1 MSMLAIGGAQ
11 GGESML
17 GHRKRGWILVGA
29 AVLLLAYLVLPA
41 VGASAAQT
49 TATYVVVL
57 KGNTQAGATAVER
70 AGGRILK
77 VNKLGI
83 AQVSSTNPSFLSS
96 IRNSGAVDAAAN
108 DASWHLGA
116 KDLVSVTYVPAATQ
130 AANCAAFYGVPV
142 SVGPE
147 PLSACEWDDRI
158 INASPGKSYAVNRG
172 AGATIGDMDTGIDL
186 THPDIRPN
194 LDVGLSCSFI
204 TSANPNADP
213 AEVANGDCSNKAA
226 VQDLNGHG
234 THTASEA
241 ASPINGIGTAGV
253 APEAT
258 IVALKAGNANGFF
271 FTQEVA
277 DAMIYAGDHH
287 LDVVNMSFFAD
298 PWLFNCK
305 NDADQRAIVA
315 AISRASR
322 YAQQHGVVMVA
333 AEGNEAIDLTH
344 PVTDTISPD
353 FPPGSELTRD
363 VGNNCVV
370 LPTELP
376 GVVGVT
382 GIGPSGELSFFSS
395 YGASSADVTAP
406 SGSSGQAPNPF
417 GRVLAAWSSTG
428 PAVGLPG
435 RDVKDAGGAVYAW
448 VQGTSMAAPH
458 AAGVAALIR
467 AAHPNM
473 PEGAVQA
480 LLQNTAMPK
489 DCPTP
494 AEMDPLS
501 GALGVQTC
509 SGGPGHTNFYGKGLV
524 DALAAGSA

>member
-1 MSMLAIGGAQ
+1 
-11 GGESML
+11 ML
-17 GHRKRGWILVGA
+17 GHRRQVWLTAAVAGMLLGYLGMAAPAGA
-29 AVLLLAYLVLPA
+29 AS
-41 VGASAAQT
+41 GSTAQ
-49 TATYVVVL
+49 TYVVVL
-57 KGNTQAGATAVER
+57 HGNGKPGLAAIEK
-70 AGGRILK
+70 AGGRVLE
-77 VNKLGI
+77 VNKLAI
-83 AQVSSTNPSFLSS
+83 AQVSSANPSFLST
-96 IRNSGAVDAAAN
+96 IRNSGGVDAAAN
-108 DASWHLGA
+108 DASWHLGE
-116 KDLVSVTYVPAATQ
+116 KDVVSVTYVPAATQ
-130 AANCAAFYGVPV
+130 AANCAAFYQVPV
-142 SVGPE
+142 GVGPE

-158 INASPGKSYAVNRG
+158 INASPGQSYAVNRG

-186 THPDIRPN
+186 THPDIAPN

-271 FTQEVA
+271 FTQEVT

-305 NDADQRAIVA
+305 NDADQRAIVM

-322 YAQQHGVVMVA
+322 YAQQNGVVMVA
-333 AEGNEAIDLTH
+333 AEGNEAIDLAH
-344 PVTDTISPD
+344 PVTDTTSPD
-353 FPPGSELTRD
+353 FPPNTELTRD
-363 VGNNCVV
+363 VGNNCAV
-370 LPTELP
+370 LPNELP

-382 GIGPSGELSFFSS
+382 GIGPSGTLSFFSS
-395 YGASSADVTAP
+395 YGAGVADVTAP

-428 PAVGLPG
+428 PPIDIEG
-435 RDVKDAGGAVYAW
+435 RDVQDAGGAVYAW
-448 VQGTSMAAPH
+448 VQGTSMASPH

-473 PEGAVQA
+473 PPGAVQA
-480 LLQNTAMPK
+480 MLQNTAMPK

-494 AEMDPLS
+494 AEMDPLT
-501 GALGVQTC
+501 GAVGVQIC
-509 SGGPGHTNFYGKGLV
+509 SGGPGHNNFYGNGLV
-524 DALAAGSA
+524 DALAAGGA

>member
-1 MSMLAIGGAQ
+1 
-11 GGESML
+11 
-17 GHRKRGWILVGA
+17 
-29 AVLLLAYLVLPA
+29 
-41 VGASAAQT
+41 
-49 TATYVVVL
+49 
-57 KGNTQAGATAVER
+57 
-70 AGGRILK
+70 

-83 AQVSSTNPSFLSS
+83 AQVSSTDPSFLSS

-108 DASWHLGA
+108 DASWHLGEQ
-116 KDLVSVTYVPAATQ
+116 DLVSVTYVPAATQ
-130 AANCAAFYGVPV
+130 AGNCAAFYGVSV
-142 SVGPE
+142 NVGPE

-186 THPDIRPN
+186 THPDIAPN

-204 TSANPNADP
+204 TSANPNANP

-258 IVALKAGNANGFF
+258 IVALKAGNASGFF
-271 FTQEVA
+271 FTQEVV
-277 DAMIYAGDHH
+277 DAMIYAGDKH

-305 NDADQRAIVA
+305 NDADQRAIVM

-322 YAQQHGVVMVA
+322 YAQDHGVVMVA
-333 AEGNEAIDLTH
+333 AMGNEAIDLAH
-344 PVTDTISPD
+344 PVTDEISPD
-353 FPPGSELTRD
+353 FPPGAALTRSVD
-363 VGNNCVV
+363 NNCVV
-370 LPTELP
+370 LPVELP

-395 YGASSADVTAP
+395 YGAGVSDVTAP

-428 PAVGLPG
+428 PPIGIAG
-435 RDVKDAGGAVYAW
+435 RDVQDAGGAVYAW

-458 AAGVAALIR
+458 AVGVAALIR
-467 AAHPNM
+467 AAHPDM
-473 PEGAVQA
+473 PVGAVQA
-480 LLQNTAMPK
+480 ALQNTAMPK

-509 SGGPGHTNFYGKGLV
+509 TGGSGHTSFYGKGLV
-524 DALAAGSA
+524 DALAAGSS

>member
-1 MSMLAIGGAQ
+1 MRIRTRALVIPVAAI
-11 GGESML
+11 
-17 GHRKRGWILVGA
+17 VP
-29 AVLLLAYLVLPA
+29 LLLANA
-41 VGASAAQT
+41 GMAAMAGAS
-49 TATYVVVL
+49 TASRAKTYVVVL
-57 KGNTQAGATAVER
+57 KGNQKAGLAAVQR
-70 AGGRILK
+70 AGGRVLQ

-83 AQVSSTNPSFLSS
+83 GQVSSKNPSFLEA
-96 IRNSGAVDAAAN
+96 IRRSGAVDAAAN
-108 DASWHLGA
+108 DASWHLG
-116 KDLVSVTYVPAATQ
+116 KRDLVSVTYVPAAEQ
-130 AANCAAFYGVPV
+130 ARDCSDFYQVPIN
-142 SVGPE
+142 VGPE
-147 PLSACEWDDRI
+147 PLSACGWDDRI

-186 THPDIRPN
+186 THPDIAPN

-213 AEVANGDCSNKAA
+213 AEVANGDCSKKAA

-241 ASPINGIGTAGV
+241 ASPINGVGTAGV

-258 IVALKAGNANGFF
+258 IVALKAGNAEGFF
-271 FTQEVA
+271 FTKEVT

-298 PWLFNCK
+298 PFLFNCK
-305 NDADQRAIVA
+305 NDADQRAIVK

-333 AEGNEAIDLTH
+333 AQGNEANDLNH
-344 PVTDTISPD
+344 PLTDETSPD
-353 FPPGSELTRD
+353 FPPGTELTRD

-370 LPTELP
+370 LPNELP

-382 GIGPSGELSFFSS
+382 GVGPSGELSFFSS
-395 YGASSADVTAP
+395 YGAGVTDVTAP
-406 SGSSGQAPNPF
+406 SGSTGQAPGVL
-417 GRVLAAWSSTG
+417 GRVLAAWSSTA
-428 PAVGLPG
+428 PPIDLPG
-435 RDVKDAGGAVYAW
+435 RDVKDANGAVYAW
-448 VQGTSMAAPH
+448 VQGTSMASPH

-473 PEGAVQA
+473 PPGSVQA

-501 GALGVQTC
+501 GAVAVQTC

-524 DALAAGSA
+524 DALAAGGA

>member
-1 MSMLAIGGAQ
+1 MSRHRMRTWLSIGA
-11 GGESML
+11 
-17 GHRKRGWILVGA
+17 VG
-29 AVLLLAYLVLPA
+29 LLLAYLALPGA
-41 VGASAAQT
+41 VGAGAGET
-49 TATYVVVL
+49 TTTYVVVL
-57 KGNTQAGATAVER
+57 KGNGQAGLKAVER
-70 AGGRILK
+70 AGGQVLE

-83 AQVSSTNPSFLSS
+83 AQVASTNASFLSS
-96 IRNSGAVDAAAN
+96 IRQSGAVDAAAN

-116 KDLVSVTYVPAATQ
+116 KELVAVTYVPAVTQ

-142 SVGPE
+142 SIGPE

-158 INASPGKSYAVNRG
+158 INASSGQSYAVNRG
-172 AGATIGDMDTGIDL
+172 AGATIGIMDTGIDF
-186 THPDIRPN
+186 THPDLAPN
-194 LDVGLSCSFI
+194 IDVGLSCSFI

-258 IVALKAGNANGFF
+258 IVALKAGNVEGYF
-271 FTQEVA
+271 FTQEVV
-277 DAMIYAGDHH
+277 DAMIYAGDHDI
-287 LDVVNMSFFAD
+287 DVVNMSFFAD

-305 NDADQRAIVA
+305 DDADQRAIVM

-333 AEGNEAIDLTH
+333 AQGNEAIDLAH
-344 PVTDTISPD
+344 PVTDVISPD
-353 FPPGSELTRD
+353 FPPGSELTRE

-370 LPTELP
+370 LPNELP

-382 GIGPSGELSFFSS
+382 GVGPSGVLSFFSS
-395 YGASSADVTAP
+395 YGAGVTDVTAP

-417 GRVLAAWSSTG
+417 GRVLAAWSSTASPIG
-428 PAVGLPG
+428 IAG
-435 RDVKDAGGAVYAW
+435 RDVQDAGGAVYAW
-448 VQGTSMAAPH
+448 IQGTSMASPH

-467 AAHPNM
+467 AAHPSM
-473 PEGAVQA
+473 PAGAVQA
-480 LLQNTAMPK
+480 ILQNTAMPK

-494 AEMDPLS
+494 EEVDPFS
-501 GALGVQTC
+501 GLLGVQTC
-509 SGGPGHTNFYGKGLV
+509 VGGPGHTNFYGMGLV

>member
-1 MSMLAIGGAQ
+1 
-11 GGESML
+11 ML
-17 GHRKRGWILVGA
+17 GNRRRAWLLVGA
-29 AVLLLAYLVLPA
+29 AALLLGYLTVPGMA
-41 VGASAAQT
+41 GAST
-49 TATYVVVL
+49 GSTATTYVVVM
-57 KGNTQAGATAVER
+57 KGNTQAGVKAVGQ
-70 AGGRILK
+70 AGGQVLK
-77 VNKLGI
+77 INKLGI

-96 IRNSGAVDAAAN
+96 IRKSGAVDAAAN

-130 AANCAAFYGVPV
+130 AANCAAFYHVPV
-142 SVGPE
+142 NVGPE

-158 INASPGKSYAVNRG
+158 VNASPGKSYAVNRG

-186 THPDIRPN
+186 NHPDIKPN

-213 AEVANGDCSNKAA
+213 TEVANGDCSNKAA

-258 IVALKAGNANGFF
+258 IVALKAGNVNGFF

-305 NDADQRAIVA
+305 NDADQRAIVT
-315 AISRASR
+315 AIGRASR

-333 AEGNEAIDLTH
+333 AEGNEAIDLSH

-353 FPPGSELTRD
+353 FPPGSELTRQ
-363 VGNNCVV
+363 VGNNCLV
-370 LPTELP
+370 LPVELP

-382 GIGPSGELSFFSS
+382 GIGPAGELSFFSS
-395 YGASSADVTAP
+395 FGASTTDVTAP

-428 PAVGLPG
+428 PPIGLPG
-435 RDVKDAGGAVYAW
+435 RDVRDAGGAVYAW

-458 AAGVAALIR
+458 TAGVAALIR

-473 PEGAVQA
+473 PAGAVQA
-480 LLQNTAMPK
+480 LLQSTAMPK

-501 GALGVQTC
+501 GILGVQTC
-509 SGGPGHTNFYGKGLV
+509 TGGSGHNSFYGKGLV
-524 DALAAGSA
+524 DALAAGGA

>member
-1 MSMLAIGGAQ
+1 MS
-11 GGESML
+11 
-17 GHRKRGWILVGA
+17 GHRRRLWLLIGA
-29 AVLLLAYLVLPA
+29 AALLLAYLVLPA

-57 KGNTQAGATAVER
+57 KGNAQTGAKAIEQAGGQV
-70 AGGRILK
+70 LK

-83 AQVSSTNPSFLSS
+83 AQVSSTNPSFLTT
-96 IRNSGAVDAAAN
+96 IRQAGAVEAAAN

-116 KDLVSVTYVPAATQ
+116 KEQAAVTYVPAATQ
-130 AANCAAFYGVPV
+130 AANCAAFYHVPV
-142 SVGPE
+142 NVGPE

-158 INASPGKSYAVNRG
+158 INASPSQSYAVNRG

-213 AEVANGDCSNKAA
+213 SEVANGDCSNKAA

-258 IVALKAGNANGFF
+258 IVALKAGNVNGYF

-305 NDADQRAIVA
+305 NDADQRAIVT
-315 AISRASR
+315 AIGRASG

-333 AEGNEAIDLTH
+333 AMGNEAIDLSH
-344 PVTDTISPD
+344 PVTDEISPD
-353 FPPGSELTRD
+353 FPPGSELTRS

-370 LPTELP
+370 LPGELP

-382 GIGPSGELSFFSS
+382 GIGPSGVLSFFSS
-395 YGASSADVTAP
+395 YGASTADVTGP

-417 GRVLAAWSSTG
+417 GRVLAAWSSTAPPIG
-428 PAVGLPG
+428 IAG
-435 RDVKDAGGAVYAW
+435 RDVQDAGGAVYAW

-473 PEGAVQA
+473 SPGAVQA

-494 AEMDPLS
+494 AEMDPFS
-501 GALGVQTC
+501 GSVGVQTC
-509 SGGPGHTNFYGKGLV
+509 TGGAGHNNFYGKGLV

>member
-1 MSMLAIGGAQ
+1 M
-11 GGESML
+11 
-17 GHRKRGWILVGA
+17 RKRARAFVVCVAAIVPLVAGLA
-29 AVLLLAYLVLPA
+29 AAAPA
-41 VGASAAQT
+41 GASSSGEA
-49 TATYVVVL
+49 ATYMVVL
-57 KGNTQAGATAVER
+57 KGNQKAGLAAIKQ
-70 AGGRILK
+70 AGGRVLE

-83 AQVSSTNPSFLSS
+83 SQVSSADPSFLAT
-96 IRNSGAVDAAAN
+96 IRHSGAVEAAAN
-108 DASWHLGA
+108 DASWHLGQR
-116 KDLVSVTYVPAATQ
+116 DLAAVTYVPAADQ
-130 AANCAAFYGVPV
+130 AANCANFYQVPV
-142 SVGPE
+142 NTGPE

-158 INASPGKSYAVNRG
+158 INAAPGQSYAVNRG

-186 THPDIRPN
+186 SHPDIAPN

-213 AEVANGDCSNKAA
+213 AEVANGDCSNKPA

-258 IVALKAGNANGFF
+258 IVALKAGNAEGYF
-271 FTQEVA
+271 FTQEVT

-298 PWLFNCK
+298 PFLFNCK
-305 NDADQRAIVA
+305 NDADQRAIVT
-315 AISRASR
+315 AIGKASR

-333 AEGNEAIDLTH
+333 AQGNEATDLAH
-344 PVTDTISPD
+344 PLTDTISPD

-370 LPTELP
+370 VPNELP

-395 YGASSADVTAP
+395 YGAGVSDVTAP

-417 GRVLAAWSSTG
+417 GRVLAAWSSTA
-428 PAVGLPG
+428 PPIDLPG
-435 RDVKDAGGAVYAW
+435 RDVQDADGTVYAW

-467 AAHPNM
+467 AAHPDM
-473 PEGAVQA
+473 PAGAVQSV
-480 LLQNTAMPK
+480 LQNTAMPK

-501 GALGVQTC
+501 GSVAVQTC
-509 SGGPGHTNFYGKGLV
+509 SGGPGYTNFYGRGLV
-524 DALAAGSA
+524 DALAAGGA

>member
-1 MSMLAIGGAQ
+1 ML
-11 GGESML
+11 L
-17 GHRKRGWILVGA
+17 GCLGMA
-29 AVLLLAYLVLPA
+29 AP
-41 VGASAAQT
+41 ASAATGSTAQT
-49 TATYVVVL
+49 YLVVL
-57 KGNTQAGATAVER
+57 HGNGKPGLAAIEK
-70 AGGRILK
+70 AGGRVLK

-83 AQVSSTNPSFLSS
+83 AQVSSANPSFLST
-96 IRNSGAVDAAAN
+96 IRGSGGVDAAAN
-108 DASWHLGA
+108 DASWHLGD
-116 KDLVSVTYVPAATQ
+116 KDVVSVTYVPAATQ
-130 AANCAAFYGVPV
+130 AQNCAAFYRVPV
-142 SVGPE
+142 NVGPE
-147 PLSACEWDDRI
+147 PQLAVEGAARI
-158 INASPGKSYAVNRG
+158 INASPGQSYAVNRG

-186 THPDIRPN
+186 THPDIAPN

-213 AEVANGDCSNKAA
+213 AEVANGDCSKKAA

-241 ASPINGIGTAGV
+241 ASPINGVGTAGV

-271 FTQEVA
+271 FTKEVT

-287 LDVVNMSFFAD
+287 IDVVNMSFFAD
-298 PWLFNCK
+298 PFLFNCK
-305 NDADQRAIVA
+305 NDADQRAIVM
-315 AISRASR
+315 AISKASR

-333 AEGNEAIDLTH
+333 AQGNRATGLNHRLTDE
-344 PVTDTISPD
+344 TSPD
-353 FPPGSELTRD
+353 FPPGTELTRD

-370 LPTELP
+370 LPNELP

-382 GIGPSGELSFFSS
+382 GVGPSGELSFFSS
-395 YGASSADVTAP
+395 YGGGMTDVTAP
-406 SGSSGQAPNPF
+406 SGSSGQAPNPL
-417 GRVLAAWSSTG
+417 GRVLAAYSSTA
-428 PAVGLPG
+428 PPVDIPG
-435 RDVKDAGGAVYAW
+435 RDVKDADGAVYAW
-448 VQGTSMAAPH
+448 LQGTSMASPH

-473 PEGAVQA
+473 PPGAVQSV
-480 LLQNTAMPK
+480 LQNTAMPK

-501 GALGVQTC
+501 GIVAVQTC

-524 DALAAGSA
+524 DALAAGGA

>member
-1 MSMLAIGGAQ
+1 MRNRARAFVVCMVAI
-11 GGESML
+11 
-17 GHRKRGWILVGA
+17 VP
-29 AVLLLAYLVLPA
+29 LLLAELAAAAPA
-41 VGASAAQT
+41 GASSSGTA
-49 TATYVVVL
+49 ATYMVVL
-57 KGNTQAGATAVER
+57 KGNQKAGLAAIQQ
-70 AGGRILK
+70 AGGRVLE

-83 AQVSSTNPSFLSS
+83 GQVSSANPSFLTT
-96 IRNSGAVDAAAN
+96 IRQSGAVDAAAN
-108 DASWHLGA
+108 DASWHLGQ
-116 KDLVSVTYVPAATQ
+116 KDLAATAYVPAADQ
-130 AANCAAFYGVPV
+130 AKNCADFYQVPV
-142 SVGPE
+142 NTGPE

-158 INASPGKSYAVNRG
+158 INAAPGQSYAVNRG
-172 AGATIGDMDTGIDL
+172 AGATIADMDTGIDL
-186 THPDIRPN
+186 SHPDIAPN

-258 IVALKAGNANGFF
+258 IVALKAGNAQGYF
-271 FTQEVA
+271 FTQEVT
-277 DAMIYAGDHH
+277 DAMIYAGDHN

-298 PWLFNCK
+298 PFLFNCK
-305 NDADQRAIVA
+305 NDADQRAIVT
-315 AISRASR
+315 AIGKASR
-322 YAQQHGVVMVA
+322 YAQQRGVVMVA
-333 AEGNEAIDLTH
+333 AQGNEATDLAH
-344 PVTDTISPD
+344 PLTDTTSPD

-370 LPTELP
+370 LPNELP

-382 GIGPSGELSFFSS
+382 GIGPSGVLSFFSS
-395 YGASSADVTAP
+395 YGAGVSDVTAP

-417 GRVLAAWSSTG
+417 GRVLAAWSSTA
-428 PAVGLPG
+428 PPIDLPG
-435 RDVKDAGGAVYAW
+435 RDVQDADGTVYAW

-467 AAHPNM
+467 AAHPDM
-473 PEGAVQA
+473 PPGAVESV
-480 LLQNTAMPK
+480 LQNTATPK

-501 GALGVQTC
+501 GAVAVQTC

-524 DALAAGSA
+524 DALAAGGA

>member
-1 MSMLAIGGAQ
+1 
-11 GGESML
+11 ML
-17 GHRKRGWILVGA
+17 GHRTRVWLLTGVAG
-29 AVLLLAYLVLPA
+29 LLLAYLGVTAPA
-41 VGASAAQT
+41 GASTSSTA
-49 TATYVVVL
+49 ATYVVVL
-57 KGNTQAGATAVER
+57 KGNGQAGLAAIKQAQGQV
-70 AGGRILK
+70 LQ

-83 AQVSSTNPSFLSS
+83 AQVSSTNPAFLST
-96 IRNSGAVDAAAN
+96 IRGSGSVDAAAN
-108 DASWHLGA
+108 DASWHLGQ
-116 KDLVSVTYVPAATQ
+116 KDLVSVTYVPASTQ
-130 AANCAAFYGVPV
+130 AANCAAFYHVPV
-142 SVGPE
+142 NVGPE

-158 INASPGKSYAVNRG
+158 INASPGQSYAVNRG

-186 THPDIRPN
+186 THPDIAPN

-204 TSANPNADP
+204 TSANPNANP

-258 IVALKAGNANGFF
+258 IVALKAGNVAGYF
-271 FTQEVA
+271 FTQEVT

-305 NDADQRAIVA
+305 NDADQRAIVT

-333 AEGNEAIDLTH
+333 AEGNEAMDLAH

-370 LPTELP
+370 LPNELP

-382 GIGPSGELSFFSS
+382 GIGPAGELSFFSS
-395 YGASSADVTAP
+395 YGAGVADVTAP

-428 PAVGLPG
+428 PPIGIPG
-435 RDVKDAGGAVYAW
+435 RDVQDAGGAVYAW
-448 VQGTSMAAPH
+448 VQGTSMASPH

-473 PEGAVQA
+473 PVGAVQA
-480 LLQNTAMPK
+480 ILQNTAMPK
-489 DCPTP
+489 DCPTQ

-501 GALGVQTC
+501 GSLGVQTC
-509 SGGPGHTNFYGKGLV
+509 SGGPGYTNFYGKGLV

>member
-1 MSMLAIGGAQ
+1 MRIRTGAF
-11 GGESML
+11 
-17 GHRKRGWILVGA
+17 
-29 AVLLLAYLVLPA
+29 AVLAAAILPLPLAYLGVAAP
-41 VGASAAQT
+41 VGAST
-49 TATYVVVL
+49 GSTAKTYVVVL
-57 KGNTQAGATAVER
+57 KGDQKAGLAAVER
-70 AGGRILK
+70 AGGQVLR

-83 AQVSSTNPSFLSS
+83 GQVSSGNPSFLTA
-96 IRNSGAVDAAAN
+96 IRGSGAVDAAAN
-108 DASWHLGA
+108 DASWHLGQQ
-116 KDLVSVTYVPAATQ
+116 DLASATYVPAATQ
-130 AANCAAFYGVPV
+130 AADCAAFYNVPV
-142 SVGPE
+142 STGPE

-158 INASPGKSYAVNRG
+158 INASPGQSYAVNRG
-172 AGATIGDMDTGIDL
+172 GGATIGDMDTGIDL
-186 THPDIRPN
+186 THPDIAPN

-204 TSANPNADP
+204 TSANPNANP

-253 APEAT
+253 APDAT
-258 IVALKAGNANGFF
+258 IVALKAGNAAGFF
-271 FTQEVA
+271 FTQEVT

-287 LDVVNMSFFAD
+287 VDVVNMSFFAD

-305 NDADQRAIVA
+305 NDADQRAIVT
-315 AISRASR
+315 AIGRASR
-322 YAQQHGVVMVA
+322 YAQQHGAVMVA
-333 AEGNEAIDLTH
+333 AQGNEAIDLAH

-370 LPTELP
+370 LPNELP

-395 YGASSADVTAP
+395 YGAGVSDVTAP

-417 GRVLAAWSSTG
+417 GRVLAAWSSTAPPIG
-428 PAVGLPG
+428 IAG
-435 RDVKDAGGAVYAW
+435 RDVQDAGGAVYAW
-448 VQGTSMAAPH
+448 VQGTSMASPH

-473 PEGAVQA
+473 PPGAVQA
-480 LLQNTAMPK
+480 ILQNTAMPK
-489 DCPTP
+489 DCPAP
-494 AEMDPLS
+494 EEMDPLS

-509 SGGPGHTNFYGKGLV
+509 TGGPGNTSFYGKGLV
-524 DALAAGSA
+524 DALAAGGA

>member
-1 MSMLAIGGAQ
+1 MRNRARAFVVAVVAI
-11 GGESML
+11 
-17 GHRKRGWILVGA
+17 VP
-29 AVLLLAYLVLPA
+29 LLLAELTAAAPA
-41 VGASAAQT
+41 GASPQGPA
-49 TATYVVVL
+49 ATYVVVL
-57 KGNTQAGATAVER
+57 KGNQQAGLAAIEQ
-70 AGGRILK
+70 AGGRVLQ

-83 AQVSSTNPSFLSS
+83 SQVSSANPSFLAT
-96 IRNSGAVDAAAN
+96 IRHSGAVDAAAD
-108 DASWHLGA
+108 DASWHLGQN
-116 KDLVSVTYVPAATQ
+116 DLASVTYVPAADQ
-130 AANCAAFYGVPV
+130 ARNCANFYQVPV
-142 SVGPE
+142 GTGPE

-158 INASPGKSYAVNRG
+158 INAAPGESYAVNRG
-172 AGATIGDMDTGIDL
+172 AGATIADMDTGIDL
-186 THPDIRPN
+186 NHPDIAPN
-194 LDVGLSCSFI
+194 LDVSLSCSFI

-253 APEAT
+253 APDAT
-258 IVALKAGNANGFF
+258 IVALKAGNAQGFF
-271 FTQEVA
+271 FTQEVT

-298 PWLFNCK
+298 PFLFNCK
-305 NDADQRAIVA
+305 NDADQRAIVK
-315 AISRASR
+315 AIGRASR

-333 AEGNEAIDLTH
+333 AQGNEANDLAH
-344 PVTDTISPD
+344 PLTDTTSPD

-370 LPTELP
+370 VPNELP

-395 YGASSADVTAP
+395 YGAGVTDVTAP

-417 GRVLAAWSSTG
+417 GRVLAAWSSTA
-428 PAVGLPG
+428 PPIGLEG
-435 RDVKDAGGAVYAW
+435 RDVQDADGTVYAW
-448 VQGTSMAAPH
+448 VQGTSMASPH

-467 AAHPNM
+467 AAHPGM
-473 PEGAVQA
+473 PPGAVQSV
-480 LLQNTAMPK
+480 LQNTATPK

-501 GALGVQTC
+501 GTVAVQTC
-509 SGGPGHTNFYGKGLV
+509 SGGPGYTNFYGKGLV
-524 DALAAGSA
+524 DALAAGGA

>member
-1 MSMLAIGGAQ
+1 MLT
-11 GGESML
+11 
-17 GHRKRGWILVGA
+17 HRARGWWLIGA
-29 AVLLLAYLVLPA
+29 AALLLAYLA
-41 VGASAAQT
+41 VPGVAGAST
-49 TATYVVVL
+49 TSTATTYVVVL
-57 KGNTQAGATAVER
+57 KGNTQAGLTAVES
-70 AGGRILK
+70 AGGRVLK

-96 IRNSGAVDAAAN
+96 IRNSGSVDAAAN
-108 DASWHLGA
+108 DASWHLGE
-116 KDLVSVTYVPAATQ
+116 KDLVSVTYVPSATQ
-130 AANCAAFYGVPV
+130 AANCAAFYGVPAN
-142 SVGPE
+142 VGPE

-204 TSANPNADP
+204 TSANPNANP

-271 FTQEVA
+271 FTQEVV

-305 NDADQRAIVA
+305 NDADQRAIVT

-333 AEGNEAIDLTH
+333 AMGNDAIDLAH

-353 FPPGSELTRD
+353 FPPGSELTRS

-370 LPTELP
+370 LPAELP

-382 GIGPSGELSFFSS
+382 GIGPSGELSFFSTH
-395 YGASSADVTAP
+395 GAGVSDVTAP

-428 PAVGLPG
+428 PPIGLAG
-435 RDVKDAGGAVYAW
+435 RDVQDAGGAVYAW

-473 PEGAVQA
+473 SVGAVQA
-480 LLQNTAMPK
+480 TLQNTAMPK

-509 SGGPGHTNFYGKGLV
+509 TGGPGHNSFYGKGLV
-524 DALAAGSA
+524 DALAAGSS

>member
-1 MSMLAIGGAQ
+1 MRIRTRAFAVSVAAI
-11 GGESML
+11 
-17 GHRKRGWILVGA
+17 VP
-29 AVLLLAYLVLPA
+29 LLLADLAVAAPA
-41 VGASAAQT
+41 GAATGPAA
-49 TATYVVVL
+49 ATYVVVL
-57 KGNTQAGATAVER
+57 KGNQKAGLAAVQQ
-70 AGGRILK
+70 AGGRVLE

-83 AQVSSTNPSFLSS
+83 GQVSSENPSFLAT
-96 IRNSGAVDAAAN
+96 IRRSGAVDAAAN
-108 DASWHLGA
+108 DASWHLGQ

-130 AANCAAFYGVPV
+130 AADCAAFYQVPV
-142 SVGPE
+142 SAGPE

-158 INASPGKSYAVNRG
+158 INASSGQSYAVNRG

-186 THPDIRPN
+186 THPDIAPN

-204 TSANPNADP
+204 TSANPTADP
-213 AEVANGDCSNKAA
+213 AEVANGDCSDKAA

-258 IVALKAGNANGFF
+258 IVALKAGSAQGFF
-271 FTQEVA
+271 FTQEVT

-298 PWLFNCK
+298 PFLFNCK
-305 NDADQRAIVA
+305 NDADQHAIVK

-333 AEGNEAIDLTH
+333 AQGNEATDLAH
-344 PVTDTISPD
+344 PVTDTTSPD

-370 LPTELP
+370 LPNELP

-395 YGASSADVTAP
+395 YGAGVTDVTAP
-406 SGSSGQAPNPF
+406 SGSSGQASNPF
-417 GRVLAAWSSTG
+417 GRVLAAWSSTA
-428 PAVGLPG
+428 PPIGLAG
-435 RDVKDAGGAVYAW
+435 RDVQDAGGAVYAW
-448 VQGTSMAAPH
+448 VQGTSMASPH

-467 AAHPNM
+467 AAHPGM
-473 PEGAVQA
+473 PPGAVQSV
-480 LLQNTAMPK
+480 LQNTAMPK

-501 GALGVQTC
+501 GSLGVQTC

-524 DALAAGSA
+524 DALAAGGA

>member
-1 MSMLAIGGAQ
+1 MFGR
-11 GGESML
+11 
-17 GHRKRGWILVGA
+17 RKRGWLLILA
-29 AVLLLAYLVLPA
+29 AGLLLAALVLPA
-41 VGASAAQT
+41 AGATAAQT
-49 TATYVVVL
+49 TTTYVVVL
-57 KGNTQAGATAVER
+57 KGNSQAGTKAVEQ
-70 AGGRILK
+70 AGGRVLK

-83 AQVSSTNPSFLSS
+83 AQVSSTNPSFLAS
-96 IRNSGAVDAAAN
+96 IRKSGAVDAAAN

-116 KDLVSVTYVPAATQ
+116 KELASVTYVPAATQ

-142 SVGPE
+142 NVGPE

-158 INASPGKSYAVNRG
+158 INAAPGKSYAVNRG

-194 LDVGLSCSFI
+194 LDVGRSCSFI
-204 TSANPNADP
+204 TSANPNANP

-271 FTQEVA
+271 FTQEVV
-277 DAMIYAGDHH
+277 DAMIYAGDQH

-305 NDADQRAIVA
+305 NDADQRAIVT

-333 AEGNEAIDLTH
+333 ALGNEAIDLTH

-370 LPTELP
+370 LPAELP

-395 YGASSADVTAP
+395 YGASVSDVTAP

-428 PAVGLPG
+428 PPVGLPG
-435 RDVKDAGGAVYAW
+435 RDVQDAGGAVYAW

-473 PEGAVQA
+473 SVGAVQA
-480 LLQNTAMPK
+480 RLQNTAMPK

-501 GALGVQTC
+501 GSLGVQTC
-509 SGGPGHTNFYGKGLV
+509 TGGPGHTSFYGKGLV

>member
-1 MSMLAIGGAQ
+1 MLR
-11 GGESML
+11 
-17 GHRKRGWILVGA
+17 HRMRACLSVGA
-29 AVLLLAYLVLPA
+29 VGLLLTYLALPTA
-41 VGASAAQT
+41 VGAGAAET
-49 TATYVVVL
+49 TATYVVML
-57 KGNTQAGATAVER
+57 KGNTQVGLRAVEQ
-70 AGGRILK
+70 AGGQVLRI
-77 VNKLGI
+77 NKLGI

-96 IRNSGAVDAAAN
+96 IRRSGAVDAAAN
-108 DASWHLGA
+108 DASWHLGKQELA
-116 KDLVSVTYVPAATQ
+116 SVTYVPAATQ

-142 SVGPE
+142 NIGPE

-158 INASPGKSYAVNRG
+158 INASPGQSYAVNRG
-172 AGATIGDMDTGIDL
+172 LGATIGIMDTGIDF
-186 THPDIRPN
+186 THPDLALNI
-194 LDVGLSCSFI
+194 DVSLSCSFI

-253 APEAT
+253 APAAT
-258 IVALKAGNANGFF
+258 IVALKSGNAEGYF
-271 FTQEVA
+271 FTQEVV
-277 DAMIYAGDHH
+277 DAMIYAGDKG

-305 NDADQRAIVA
+305 NDADQRAIVM

-333 AEGNEAIDLTH
+333 AMGNEAIDLAH
-344 PVTDTISPD
+344 PVTDVISPD

-370 LPTELP
+370 LPNELP
-376 GVVGVT
+376 GVIGVT
-382 GIGPSGELSFFSS
+382 GVGPSGELSFFSS
-395 YGASSADVTAP
+395 YGAGVSDVTAP

-428 PAVGLPG
+428 PPIDLPG
-435 RDVKDAGGAVYAW
+435 RDVQDAGGAVYAW
-448 VQGTSMAAPH
+448 VQGTSMASPH

-467 AAHPNM
+467 AAFPNM
-473 PEGAVQA
+473 PAGAVQA
-480 LLQNTAMPK
+480 MLQNTAMPK

-509 SGGPGHTNFYGKGLV
+509 TGGPGNTNFYGKGLV